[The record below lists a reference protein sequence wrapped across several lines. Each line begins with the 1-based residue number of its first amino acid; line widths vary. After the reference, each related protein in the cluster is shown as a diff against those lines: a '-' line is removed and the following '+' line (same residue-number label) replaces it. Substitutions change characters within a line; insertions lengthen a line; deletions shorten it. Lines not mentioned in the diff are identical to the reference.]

1 MHVLIVLDHPY
12 GAAAHDNR
20 PHDRSLV
27 AAMVAAARAGLDA
40 AGHTHE
46 LVDLAAIGF
55 DPVLSAD
62 DLRAWRLE
70 TPAREDV
77 LALQQQL
84 AAVDHLVLAFPTWW
98 MSPPARTK
106 GYLDRVLTPGFAF
119 DEPTPGAALVRR
131 LHRLG
136 GVTVLTAMTTPGLL
150 YRTWFGSPLRFVLGR
165 GTFRLIGVRRV
176 RYRVID
182 RSGQRSADSRARAL
196 ARVTRAM
203 RALPTPSRG

>member
-12 GAAAHDNR
+12 GAAASDNR

-27 AAMVAAARAGLDA
+27 AAMVAAARTGLDA

-70 TPAREDV
+70 KAPRRDV
-77 LALQQQL
+77 DALQRQL
-84 AAVDHLVLAFPTWW
+84 AAADHLVLAFPVWW

-119 DEPTPGAALVRR
+119 DEPRPGGALVRR

-136 GVTVLTAMTTPGLL
+136 GVTVLTAMTTQDAL
-150 YRTWFGSPLRFVLGR
+150 YRTWFGAPLRFILGA
-165 GTFRLIGVRRV
+165 GTFRLIGIPRV
-176 RYRVID
+176 RYVVID
-182 RSGQRSADSRARAL
+182 RSAQRSAASRERAL
-196 ARVTRAM
+196 RRIEK
-203 RALPTPSRG
+203 RFSSSLSSS